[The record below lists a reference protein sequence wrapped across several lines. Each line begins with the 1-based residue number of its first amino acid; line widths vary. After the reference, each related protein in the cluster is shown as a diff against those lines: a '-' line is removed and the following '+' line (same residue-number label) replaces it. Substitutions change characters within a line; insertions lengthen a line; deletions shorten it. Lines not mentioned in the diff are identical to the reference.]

1 MNKKKNIKQTD
12 ELLYLDEHDDQYQQ
26 IKDSLEITNSTDSET
41 TNLVGFRVINS
52 NNPYPEQNKLKNKK

>member
-1 MNKKKNIKQTD
+1 MNKKKKAQQRD

-41 TNLVGFRVINS
+41 TDIVGFRVINS
-52 NNPYPEQNKLKNKK
+52 NNPYPEQNDSKNKK